1 LDRHLRPRIGSSSFA
16 ASAELPPRGLR
27 VAAFVD
33 DETPE
38 AARATRCSEV
48 LEVERQDRNSHPLG
62 KRHHDSVDEAE
73 IEVGEA
79 TVELDGSAQ
88 RPGRGRRPC
97 ARRRRALRGTDARSG
112 PATRARRTWST
123 STAPVPG
130 EQLAA
135 ELADEHR
142 GEPMR
147 SVTAIHRGNQRR
159 GIGDDFQRPATS
171 SRR

>member
-48 LEVERQDRNSHPLG
+48 LQVESQDRNSHPLG

-88 RPGRGRRPC
+88 RPGERKTTVCSPATSASRN
-97 ARRRRALRGTDARSG
+97 RRALRPSDTRAQKLVDVDSTGSG
-112 PATRARRTWST
+112 RATRGRAR
-123 STAPVPG
+123 
-130 EQLAA
+130 
-135 ELADEHR
+135 
-142 GEPMR
+142 
-147 SVTAIHRGNQRR
+147 
-159 GIGDDFQRPATS
+159 
-171 SRR
+171 